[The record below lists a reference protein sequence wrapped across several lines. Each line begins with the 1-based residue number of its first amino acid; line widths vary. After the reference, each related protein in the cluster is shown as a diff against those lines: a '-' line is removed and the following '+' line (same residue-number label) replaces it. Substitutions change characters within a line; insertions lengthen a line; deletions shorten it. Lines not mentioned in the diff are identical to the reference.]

1 MKVFKKQPSVKIP
14 EEAVVHNMEKVIES
28 NKRNILWL
36 PTSKTKYLKNSK
48 WTNILSIL
56 LKNLGLV
63 NPPYYSK
70 YQL

>member
-28 NKRNILWL
+28 NKCNILWL

-48 WTNILSIL
+48 
-56 LKNLGLV
+56 
-63 NPPYYSK
+63 
-70 YQL
+70 